1 MRSWGLA
8 IGMMGPKFWK
18 LYRKEGLMRAILRG
32 KPYRPTHEKAGFGD
46 ELAPLVGVDEYGNRY
61 YEDFNHKNK
70 NQRRFVE
77 FADTGRW
84 FPTPKKISPAW
95 HGWMHHQYDD
105 PPKVK
110 QRCFNFCAERQLRG
124 SLLPLALNP
133 SVQDRSPG
141 WLLQPGPS
149 AEPA

>member
-1 MRSWGLA
+1 MA

-18 LYRKEGLMRAILRG
+18 LYRKEGLMRAVLRG

-105 PPKVK
+105 PPKVRK
-110 QRCFNFCAERQLRG
+110 AIVVNLRAERQLRK
-124 SLLPLALNP
+124 SVLPLAFHP
-133 SVQDRSPG
+133 GVQD
-141 WLLQPGPS
+141 
-149 AEPA
+149 